1 MPDIIKSGQIIKE
14 EKNWKGRKYDGFII
28 AAPVEIAGIACI
40 GTVVIHKD
48 EKSQRFYLQEVIL
61 REKLQQNEL
70 YKTEALTNNNV
81 ALNGNTHTG
90 AVASLL
96 QKIYAVNASKI
107 VDENG
112 EPRIL
117 YHGTDAD
124 ISEFSAKKIR
134 NSADLRL
141 GAGFYFT
148 ENTNESEKFGSVLMP
163 VFLNIKNP
171 FEYEPEQM
179 SKLRSLGISVDSHT
193 NLAQKVIDA
202 GEIVV
207 ATDDALVASA
217 FDKFVSLDLSAL

>member
-1 MPDIIKSGQIIKE
+1 VPDIIKSGQIIKE

-48 EKSQRFYLQEVIL
+48 EKSQRFYFQEVIL
-61 REKLQQNEL
+61 KEKLQKGASF
-70 YKTEALTNNNV
+70 KTEALTNNNV
-81 ALNGNTHTG
+81 ALNGDAHAG
-90 AVASLL
+90 AIASLL

-134 NSADLRL
+134 NSVDLRRIEGL
-141 GAGFYFT
+141 SSQSGGGKPSHPAPTSTRLNDYYKRFLQEIKPSSKVVD
-148 ENTNESEKFGSVLMP
+148 ENGEPMVVYHGTP
-163 VFLNIKNP
+163 VQINDEAIRNANPTSISIYTSLQIKW
-171 FEYEPEQM
+171 
-179 SKLRSLGISVDSHT
+179 H
-193 NLAQKVIDA
+193 DA
-202 GEIVV
+202 G
-207 ATDDALVASA
+207 
-217 FDKFVSLDLSAL
+217 